1 MPIIKRPPSSSDR
14 TEPYYTLRR
23 APSGAYYTDDDDR
36 GDDRHAARS
45 AGGGGRSFGGR
56 IALWFVGLFATI
68 AIVGALIVGYAL
80 VVMAPQLPSLDA
92 LTNYQPKVPLR
103 VFTADHVLIGEF
115 GEERRSLVRFQDIPD
130 VMKKAVLAIEDYR
143 FYEHGGVDFV
153 GILRAG
159 VADLMHGGARQGAST
174 ITMQV
179 ARNFFLSSEKTYTRK
194 IYEMLLA
201 YKIEKAL
208 TKDQILEL
216 YMNQIYLGQRAYGF
230 AAAARVYFGKDL
242 KDITL
247 AEAAM
252 LAGLPKAPSAYNPVV
267 NPKRAKV
274 RQEYIL
280 KRMLEIGYITQPQ
293 YEQAVKEE
301 IHVRTP
307 GNQYAVHG
315 EYVAEM
321 VRQMMY
327 QQYKD
332 ETYTRGLTV
341 TTTINSA
348 DQEAAYQAVRRGILD
363 YERRHGYRGP
373 EGTIN
378 LPPAGD
384 ERDEAIDDALADHP
398 DNGDLQSAVVLSAA
412 PNAVDVQF
420 VGGATTRI
428 GAAGLRFVSGALS
441 PRANNTLRIRPG
453 SIVRVL
459 KDAKTGWQIVQLP
472 QVEGALIALAPQDG
486 AIRSLVGGF
495 DFNKSKFNHVTQA
508 WRQPGSS
515 FKPFIYSASLDKGLG
530 PATIINDAPLYFPP
544 SVPGGTAWEPKDDD
558 QPDGPM
564 TMRTGLQRS
573 KNLVSIRILA
583 SIGTQYAQEYVT
595 QRFGF
600 DPKKTP
606 PYLPMALGAGLV
618 TPLQL
623 ATGYAVFANGGYK
636 VDPYLIAE
644 VDDARGQPLQKSQP
658 VIAGSTAPRTI
669 EGRNAY
675 VMNSLLHTVA
685 TAGTGAG
692 TNALGRNDL
701 QGKTG
706 TTNDAKDGWFA
717 GYQQSLVAVAWMGF
731 DQPKSLGSREFGA
744 QLALP
749 IWVNYMRT
757 ALNGVP
763 EQQMPMPDGLTTID
777 GELYYADRTPGNGFV
792 ASVDINPAANA
803 ISANDALGSAGAE
816 GLTPPPVTP
825 QEKQQ
830 IMDMFESK

>member
-14 TEPYYTLRR
+14 TEPHYTLRR

-92 LTNYQPKVPLR
+92 LTNYQPKVPLC

-441 PRANNTLRIRPG
+441 ARANNTLRIRPG

-472 QVEGALIALAPQDG
+472 QVEGALVALAPQDG